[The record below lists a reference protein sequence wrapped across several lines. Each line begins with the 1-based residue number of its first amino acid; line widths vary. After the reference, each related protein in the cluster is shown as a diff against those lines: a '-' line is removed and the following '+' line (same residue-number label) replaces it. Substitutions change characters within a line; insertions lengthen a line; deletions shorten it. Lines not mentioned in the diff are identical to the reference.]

1 MQETKEVRAMIKQGI
16 DISAHNG
23 NIDWT
28 QTEKCIDAV
37 IIRAG
42 YGKNNIDQ
50 KWVPNVEAVLNSSL
64 DVGCYWFSYA
74 YTEDMAYL
82 EGRYAA
88 LAAQK
93 KFGSRKIP
101 VAFDLEYDSVE
112 YAKKKGVTIDRT
124 AATKYAIAFM
134 KAVKELGF
142 RPMLYT
148 NVDYIRNYFDLD
160 AIRNEVPDFLL
171 WLACWGKK
179 PDVYGDMADVW
190 QNSSKGTVAGIKG
203 NVDMDEVYVD
213 LEIKGEAVA
222 PVEPAVE
229 PSGQQKKVTATI
241 LNIRK
246 EPSAKSEDLGDLPK
260 GTVITVDRT
269 ENGWAH
275 VEGWLSAQYL
285 K

>member
-1 MQETKEVRAMIKQGI
+1 MIKQGI

-28 QTEKCIDAV
+28 QTKSCIDAV

-50 KWVPNVEAVLNSSL
+50 KWVPNVEAVLNSTL

-134 KAVKELGF
+134 NAVKELGF

-160 AIRNEVPDFLL
+160 AIRSAVPDFLL

-190 QNSSKGTVAGIKG
+190 QHSSKGTVAGIEG
-203 NVDMDEVYVD
+203 NVDMDEVYID
-213 LEIKGEAVA
+213 LELKGEAAA
-222 PVEPAVE
+222 PVESAVAS
-229 PSGQQKKVTATI
+229 SGQQKKVTATI

-260 GTVITVDRT
+260 GTIITVDRT
-269 ENGWAH
+269 EKGWAH
-275 VEGWLSAQYL
+275 FEGWLSAQYL